1 LRVRVLTVCVFEG
14 VTFRV
19 QCRFADSRATAPTLA
34 SSHLFM
40 MFGSNLVTQVKGL
53 EARRRRAVL

>member
-1 LRVRVLTVCVFEG
+1 
-14 VTFRV
+14 
-19 QCRFADSRATAPTLA
+19 
-34 SSHLFM
+34 M